1 MQVVVRGRVP
11 RWWSVI
17 VLGYRV
23 ARAAWRDP
31 RVRAYLGAAAQV
43 VLRRASKI

>member
-31 RVRAYLGAAAQV
+31 RVRTYLTVAARV
-43 VLRRASKI
+43 VLKRAAKI

>member
-1 MQVVVRGRVP
+1 MEVVVRGRVP
-11 RWWSVI
+11 RWWSVV

-23 ARAAWRDP
+23 ARAARI
-31 RVRAYLGAAAQV
+31 